1 MTISDRHQG
10 FVSTWRV
17 IRTTKYLEHATAGNR
32 TLKSLRAS
40 LSKYA
45 LAVVTFV
52 LKMTGNVQFMTPKKQ
67 TYFFIFIVLLKLSGT
82 FAEAIIIFN

>member
-1 MTISDRHQG
+1 MTISDRHQD

-45 LAVVTFV
+45 LAVVTLV
-52 LKMTGNVQFMTPKKQ
+52 LKMTDNVQFKIPEKQ
-67 TYFFIFIVLLKLSGT
+67 TYFFISAVWLKLPGT
-82 FAEAIIIFN
+82 YAENNHIF